1 MTGGMFGDWMLQE
14 KMIKNMLDTNLSV
27 EEIELAIYD
36 SYLFNNK
43 TDLFVPNVS
52 YGLLNH
58 EADMIIMSK
67 SGYLT
72 EIEIKR
78 SFSDF
83 KADFKKKHNHLD
95 PCIENFYYLVPISIK
110 DKVME
115 VLYEKF
121 PDYKEKPWVMPGVLV
136 YDEEG
141 VIDKVKESGT
151 GYRSNARKLFL
162 EEKFTLARLGC
173 YRYWN
178 KKKQLL
184 LLEKKINKKKDEDDK
199 RELLS

>member
-1 MTGGMFGDWMLQE
+1 MA
-14 KMIKNMLDTNLSV
+14 DTKLTI

-83 KADFKKKHNHLD
+83 KADFKKKHTHDD
-95 PCIENFYYLVPISIK
+95 PLIKNFYYLVPISIK

-115 VLYEKF
+115 FLYNKF
-121 PDYKEKPWVMPGVLV
+121 PEYKEKPWIMPAVLV
-136 YDEEG
+136 YDEDG
-141 VIDKVKESGT
+141 MIDKVKESGPAF
-151 GYRSNARKLFL
+151 RKDARKLFL
-162 EEKFTLARLGC
+162 EEQFQLARLGC
-173 YRYWN
+173 FRSWKY
-178 KKKQLL
+178 KEKLL
-184 LLEKKINKKKDEDDK
+184 LLEKEVNNKKDDNDK